1 MHQRVH
7 SKYNSVMDYSCFIH
21 SVLAHL
27 QFLRDSY
34 VKMKN
39 CQAEGWKGG
48 LYPFFLLL
56 VFFTYSF
63 FFILFRL
70 TRNLSPH
77 PFPLLCRIYGCKFE
91 YANAAGQVCES
102 KDRIRSTWALI
113 LSRAS
118 DAPRMQVKWLVEQGL
133 RRSPCLTCVW
143 ISNTLSTHKITP
155 QRLSC
160 SQMACSLEFYWCILN
175 LKTNKH

>member
-7 SKYNSVMDYSCFIH
+7 RKYNSVMDYSCFIH

-27 QFLRDSY
+27 QFLRVSY

-39 CQAEGWKGG
+39 CQAEGG
-48 LYPFFLLL
+48 LCLLFLMFFSYY
-56 VFFTYSF
+56 FFTLS
-63 FFILFRL
+63 LFRF
-70 TRNLSPH
+70 TQNPSPH
-77 PFPLLCRIYGCKFE
+77 LFPVHRRIYECKFE

-102 KDRIRSTWALI
+102 KDRIRSTWAPI

-133 RRSPCLTCVW
+133 GRSLCLTCVW
-143 ISNTLSTHKITP
+143 ISNTHSTHKITP
-155 QRLSC
+155 
-160 SQMACSLEFYWCILN
+160 
-175 LKTNKH
+175 

>member
-48 LYPFFLLL
+48 LCPFFFFFFTAYVFQLLL
-56 VFFTYSF
+56 SF
-63 FFILFRL
+63 FYSLFRL

-102 KDRIRSTWALI
+102 KDRIRSTWTLI

-133 RRSPCLTCVW
+133 GRSPCLTCVW
-143 ISNTLSTHKITP
+143 ISNTLLTHKITP
-155 QRLSC
+155 QRL
-160 SQMACSLEFYWCILN
+160 
-175 LKTNKH
+175 